1 MIQRLKRSVTGFF
14 VYKLINA
21 VLSAVEKDSLN
32 LPYIAE
38 RLGVKGRFNKLIVGY
53 ARKQLDAKNPSVIM
67 LKNFA
72 TSEPGKK
79 LLKRILSEV
88 NPTCKKKFISNLLVN
103 SMILGNSQR
112 EGREKKGLPAPF
124 LLVIS
129 PTMRCNLHCE
139 GCYAGSYTKEEDLPI
154 EVINRVINEAK
165 KLGVFFITISGGE
178 PFVRK
183 DLLKIFAKHNDV
195 MFQIYTNGTLIDKKL
210 AKKLAK
216 LGNAVPAISVEGFK
230 KETDKRRG
238 KGVFDKVMLAMDN
251 LRKERV
257 YFGFSAT
264 STRQNIEKF
273 DDRFIDFYIK
283 KGCFFGWFFQYIPIG
298 RNPDVGLAPTPEQ
311 RNKFREN
318 VHEIRKRKPIFVADF
333 WNDGLYSNGCMA
345 GGKKYLHINSK
356 GDVEPCVFVH
366 FAVDNIKDKS
376 LKEVL
381 NSNFFRDIRKMQ
393 PFDENLLTPC
403 MIIDHPAI
411 LREVCEKNNAYPT
424 HEGAESIIKSK
435 KITKYLDLY
444 SKKMGKLASNA
455 WKEKYCHFVEKRKKM
470 FEGAKYSIKW

>member
-14 VYKLINA
+14 VRKLINA
-21 VLSAVEKDSLN
+21 VLSAVERDSLN
-32 LPYIAE
+32 LPYLVK
-38 RLGVKGRFNKLIVGY
+38 RLGVKGRFNRLIVEY
-53 ARKQLDAKNPSVIM
+53 AKKRLGVKNPSVIM

-79 LLKRILSEV
+79 LLKRILIEA
-88 NPTCKKKFISNLLVN
+88 NPNCKRKFISNLLVN

-139 GCYAGSYTKEEDLPI
+139 GCYAGSYTKEEDLDI
-154 EVINRVINEAK
+154 KIFDRVINEAK

-178 PFVRK
+178 PFIRK

-210 AKKLAK
+210 AKKLAN

-251 LRKERV
+251 LRKEKV

-264 STRQNIEKF
+264 STRSNIEKF

-298 RNPDVGLAPTPEQ
+298 REPDAGLAPTPEQ
-311 RNKFREN
+311 RSEFREK
-318 VHEIRKRKPIFVADF
+318 VHSIRKRKPIFVADF

-345 GGKKYLHINSK
+345 GGKKYLHINNK

-366 FAVDNIKDKS
+366 FAVDNIKNKS

-381 NSNFFRDIRKMQ
+381 NSNFFKDIRERQ

-403 MIIDHPAI
+403 MIIDHPEI
-411 LREVCEKNNAYPT
+411 LREICEKNNAYPT
-424 HEGAESIIKSK
+424 HEGAESIIKDK
-435 KITKYLDLY
+435 EITGYLDLY
-444 SKKMGKLASNA
+444 STKMGKLASNA
-455 WKEKYCHFVEKRKKM
+455 WKEKYCYFTEKRKKM
-470 FEGAKYSIKW
+470 FEGATYAIK

>member
-1 MIQRLKRSVTGFF
+1 MIQRLRRSITGFF
-14 VYKLINA
+14 VHKLINA
-21 VLSAVEKDSLN
+21 VLSAVERDSLS
-32 LPYIAE
+32 LSYITKKIGI
-38 RLGVKGRFNKLIVGY
+38 RSKFNELIVKY
-53 ARKQLDAKNPSVIM
+53 AKKQLDEKNPSVIL

-79 LLKRILSEV
+79 LLKRILTEA
-88 NPTCKKKFISNLLVN
+88 NPNCKNKFISNLLVN
-103 SMILGNSQR
+103 SMILGNFQR
-112 EGREKKGLPAPF
+112 QRREKKGLPAPF

-139 GCYAGSYTKEEDLPI
+139 GCYAGSYTKEEDLDI
-154 EVINRVINEAK
+154 KVIDKVISEAK

-178 PFVRK
+178 PFIRK
-183 DLLKIFAKHNDV
+183 DLLEIFAKHNDV

-230 KETDKRRG
+230 KETEERRG
-238 KGVFDKVMLAMDN
+238 KGVFDKVILAMDN
-251 LRKERV
+251 LKKERA

-311 RNKFREN
+311 RNKFREK
-318 VHEIRKRKPIFVADF
+318 VHKIREKKPIFVADF

-345 GGKKYLHINSK
+345 GGKKYLHINNR

-366 FAVDNIKDKS
+366 FAVDNIKNKS

-381 NSNFFRDIRKMQ
+381 NSNFFKDIRERQ
-393 PFDENLLTPC
+393 PFDENLLAPC
-403 MIIDHPAI
+403 MIIDHPEI
-411 LREVCEKNNAYPT
+411 LREICEKNNAYPT
-424 HEGAESIIKSK
+424 HKGAESIVKDK
-435 KITKYLDLY
+435 EITKYLDLY
-444 SKKMGKLASNA
+444 SKKMGKLTARP
-455 WKEKYCHFVEKRKKM
+455 WEERYRCFVEDRKKM
-470 FEGAKYSIKW
+470 LEGTK

>member
-1 MIQRLKRSVTGFF
+1 MIQRLRRSITGFF
-14 VYKLINA
+14 VHKLINA
-21 VLSAVEKDSLN
+21 VLSAVEKDSLS
-32 LPYIAE
+32 LSYITKKIGI
-38 RLGVKGRFNKLIVGY
+38 RSKFNELIVKY
-53 ARKQLDAKNPSVIM
+53 AKKQLDEKNPSVIL

-79 LLKRILSEV
+79 LLKRILTEA
-88 NPTCKKKFISNLLVN
+88 NPNCKNKFISNLLVN
-103 SMILGNSQR
+103 SMILGNFQR
-112 EGREKKGLPAPF
+112 QRREKKGLPAPF

-139 GCYAGSYTKEEDLPI
+139 GCYAGSYSKEEDLDI
-154 EVINRVINEAK
+154 KVIDRVISEAK

-178 PFVRK
+178 PFIRK

-230 KETDKRRG
+230 KETEERRG
-238 KGVFDKVMLAMDN
+238 KGVFDKVILAMDN
-251 LRKERV
+251 LKKERA

-298 RNPDVGLAPTPEQ
+298 RNPDVKLAPTPEQ
-311 RNKFREN
+311 RNKFREK
-318 VHEIRKRKPIFVADF
+318 VHKIREKKPIFVADF

-345 GGKKYLHINSK
+345 GGKKYLHINNR

-366 FAVDNIKDKS
+366 FAVDNIKNKS

-381 NSNFFRDIRKMQ
+381 NSNFFKDIRKMQ
-393 PFDENLLTPC
+393 PFDENLLAPC
-403 MIIDHPAI
+403 MIIDHPKI
-411 LREVCEKNNAYPT
+411 LREICEKNNAYPT
-424 HEGAESIIKSK
+424 HKGAESVVKDKEIIR
-435 KITKYLDLY
+435 YLDLY
-444 SKKMGKLASNA
+444 SKKMGKLTARP
-455 WKEKYCHFVEKRKKM
+455 WEERYRCFVEDRKKM
-470 FEGAKYSIKW
+470 LEGAK